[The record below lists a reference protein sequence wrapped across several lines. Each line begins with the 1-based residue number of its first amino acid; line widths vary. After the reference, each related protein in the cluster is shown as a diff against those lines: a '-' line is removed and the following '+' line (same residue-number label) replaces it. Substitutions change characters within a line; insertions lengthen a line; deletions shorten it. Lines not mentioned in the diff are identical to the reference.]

1 MNDLFDGR
9 PPQNTRSVLVKEKQQ
24 GIKNTNYSG
33 NRSNRINNVV
43 YNGELLNPDT
53 ITFGWNFDAAGIFFV
68 ALIPVIIWFIL
79 FVTRCPLGT
88 AVYSNGNTE
97 INTTKLGF
105 YTGVITIIVYILLWI
120 FITVIPRKLTRH

>member
-1 MNDLFDGR
+1 MTDLFDGR
-9 PPQNTRSVLVKEKQQ
+9 PPRSTRPPVMGNNKSSQVLTGDYYRDDISRKGQ
-24 GIKNTNYSG
+24 ILS
-33 NRSNRINNVV
+33 
-43 YNGELLNPDT
+43 PDT
-53 ITFGWNFDAAGIFFV
+53 VAFGWNFDAVGILFIV
-68 ALIPVIIWFIL
+68 LIPVIIWFIL

-120 FITVIPRKLTRH
+120 FITVIPRKLARY